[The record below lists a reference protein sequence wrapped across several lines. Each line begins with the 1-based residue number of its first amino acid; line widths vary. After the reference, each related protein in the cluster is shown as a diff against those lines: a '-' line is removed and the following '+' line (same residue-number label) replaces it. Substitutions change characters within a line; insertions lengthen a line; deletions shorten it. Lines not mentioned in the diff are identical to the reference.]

1 MLKRRDFIRGGLAL
15 GAAASLC
22 GPASAATTDMRLFWF
37 GSPARAERTLA
48 VARLFE
54 AANPGVK
61 ILGEVGGNDYWSKLT
76 TMLAG
81 GNAPDIF
88 QLVPSRY
95 ADYAGRGA
103 MLPLDD
109 YIGPVIR
116 TDRMMPEVMRLGQV
130 RGVTYG
136 VPLSINAFALLY
148 DTVAFQQT
156 GLTPPG
162 RDTTWDDFARLCIE
176 MTKAIDKKGVWAIGN
191 AARYSYAL
199 EAFLVQ
205 RGKRLYREDGQIGFD
220 VTDATDWY
228 GYWDS
233 LARNG
238 GCVSAE
244 VQALDKIQIDSNP
257 MSTGHAVMAIAFSN
271 MLVGYQALQ
280 KNPVGLTVL
289 PVAQKGGPSGLFYK
303 AGQQF
308 GVAKTAKNPKLAA
321 QFLDFFLNDIAAGK
335 ALGLER
341 GMPINLDVRA
351 AVAGTL
357 NEVEKRSFDYI
368 QSIADISG
376 DYPPQ
381 VPVGAG
387 ELEER
392 VYRAIADKLAFGQIT
407 PAEAGQTLVA
417 QANQI
422 LQS

>member
-1 MLKRRDFIRGGLAL
+1 MLDRRSFIRNGLAL
-15 GAAASLC
+15 GAACALA
-22 GPASAATTDMRLFWF
+22 GRAFAQETDMRLFWF
-37 GSPARAERTLA
+37 GSPTRAERTLA
-48 VARLFE
+48 VANLFE
-54 AANPGVK
+54 TANPGVR

-109 YIGPVIR
+109 YLGGVIR
-116 TDRMMPEVMRLGQV
+116 TERMMPGVMKLGQV
-130 RGVTYG
+130 KGVTAG

-148 DTVAFQQT
+148 DSVAFQKA
-156 GLTPPG
+156 GLTPPD
-162 RDTTWDDFARLCIE
+162 RNTTWDDFATLCIE
-176 MTKAIDKKGVWAIGN
+176 MTRAIDRKGVWAVGN

-199 EAFLVQ
+199 EAFLLQ
-205 RGKRLYREDGQIGFD
+205 RGKRLYGEDGRIGFD
-220 VTDATDWY
+220 VADATDWY

-233 LARNG
+233 LAKNG
-238 GCVSAE
+238 GCVPAE

-257 MSTGHAVMAIAFSN
+257 MSTGHAVMAITFSN

-280 KNPVGLTVL
+280 QNPIGLTVL
-289 PVAQKGGPSGLFYK
+289 PVAERGGPSGLFYK

-308 GVAKTAKNPKLAA
+308 GVAHTAKNPELAA
-321 QFLDFFLNDIAAGK
+321 RFLDFFLNDIEAGK

-341 GMPINLDVRA
+341 GVPINLDVRA
-351 AVAGTL
+351 AVKPTL
-357 NEVEKRSFDYI
+357 NEVEMRSYDYI
-368 QSIADISG
+368 ESIADISG

-381 VPVGAG
+381 VPVGAS

-392 VYRAIADKLAFGQIT
+392 VYRSIADQLAFGQIT
-407 PAEAGQTLVA
+407 PAEAGQALVD
-417 QANQI
+417 QANAI
-422 LQS
+422 LG